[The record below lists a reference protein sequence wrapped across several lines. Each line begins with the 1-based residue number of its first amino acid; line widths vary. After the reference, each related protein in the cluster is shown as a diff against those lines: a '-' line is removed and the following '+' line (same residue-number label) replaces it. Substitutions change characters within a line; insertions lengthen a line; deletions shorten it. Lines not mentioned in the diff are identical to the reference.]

1 MESGART
8 GPALYRGNGYSPS
21 ERSDL
26 DAPPLRA
33 VCNKTLPV
41 FPTAGFAARA
51 ILGAWT
57 PSSTA
62 RSSRVRTLPGKR
74 ILLLSECEG
83 GS

>member
-8 GPALYRGNGYSPS
+8 GVALYRVNGDSPS

-51 ILGAWT
+51 ILGA
-57 PSSTA
+57 
-62 RSSRVRTLPGKR
+62 
-74 ILLLSECEG
+74 
-83 GS
+83 